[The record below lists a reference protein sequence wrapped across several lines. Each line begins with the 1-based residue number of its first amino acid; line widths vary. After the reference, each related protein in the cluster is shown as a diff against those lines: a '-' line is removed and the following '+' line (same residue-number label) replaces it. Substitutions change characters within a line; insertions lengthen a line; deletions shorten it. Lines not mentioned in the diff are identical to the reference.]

1 MIATLKHRKSD
12 FKSDAMSGIQIVD
25 VLTEA
30 FGPDHWPPPLRRR
43 TGDKKYL
50 LDLLNEAMAHDDGEI
65 SKTSLI
71 LGSLVLGEAAERV
84 FESIYSK
91 KLSTTEISL
100 VDQREHRN
108 DADYRL
114 INGQGRP
121 LYRLNIKFHGSQ
133 FRNTKE
139 VVGLDPTDCFPL
151 ATYKIKSA
159 LDKQDQ
165 EHLPYLFVVVTGSDI
180 SAESIRKML
189 PEVFVQAAHFG
200 KQIITTGKR
209 ALEEK
214 LVERFIATESDRF
227 KRIVDAIETSRWY
240 VFSARRAQE
249 LMKEKLFDRVFA
261 LKTRSFNR
269 AYRNAEID
277 MHLSFSEDM
286 KSLDE
291 FLELMAKDGHFKLA
305 GMLER
310 GTI

>member
-1 MIATLKHRKSD
+1 MAASE
-12 FKSDAMSGIQIVD
+12 IVD
-25 VLTEA
+25 VLAEV
-30 FGPDHWPPPLRRR
+30 FGSDQWPPPLRRK

-50 LDLLNEAMAHDDGEI
+50 LNLIKEAMASNDSEI
-65 SKTSLI
+65 DKTSLI

-91 KLSTTEISL
+91 KLSTTEIRL
-100 VDQREHRN
+100 VDQRERRN
-108 DADYRL
+108 DTDYRL

-121 LYRLNIKFHGSQ
+121 LYRLNIKFHGSL
-133 FRNTKE
+133 FRNARE
-139 VVGLDPTDCFPL
+139 IVGLEPADCFPL

-180 SAESIRKML
+180 SAESIGNML
-189 PEVFVQAAHFG
+189 PLVFVQAGHFG
-200 KQIITTGKR
+200 KQIISAGKR
-209 ALEEK
+209 ALEEHI
-214 LVERFIATESDRF
+214 VQRFIATDKDRF
-227 KRIVDAIETSRWY
+227 AKIIDAIERARWY
-240 VFSARRAQE
+240 VISARRAQE

-286 KSLDE
+286 MRLEE
-291 FLELMAKDGHFKLA
+291 FLELIGKEGHFKLA

>member
-1 MIATLKHRKSD
+1 MA
-12 FKSDAMSGIQIVD
+12 GPEIVD
-25 VLTEA
+25 VLAEA
-30 FGPDHWPPPLRRR
+30 FGPDEWPPPLRRH

-50 LDLLNEAMAHDDGEI
+50 ASRLNEAMTVGASEI
-65 SKTSLI
+65 GKTSLI

-84 FESIYSK
+84 FDSIYSK
-91 KLSTTEISL
+91 KLATTEIQL
-100 VDQREHRN
+100 VDQRERRN
-108 DADYRL
+108 DTDYRL

-121 LYRLNIKFHGSQ
+121 LYRLNIKFHGSL
-133 FRNTKE
+133 FRKAKE
-139 VVGLDPTDCFPL
+139 TVGLEPSDCFPL

-165 EHLPYLFVVVTGSDI
+165 EHLPYLFVVVTGSAI
-180 SAESIRKML
+180 SAESTGEML
-189 PEVFVQAAHFG
+189 PAVFVKAAHFG
-200 KQIITTGKR
+200 KQIINSGKR
-209 ALEEK
+209 DLEERI
-214 LVERFIATESDRF
+214 VQRFIASDAERF
-227 KRIVDAIETSRWY
+227 GKIVKAIERARWF

-277 MHLSFSEDM
+277 MHLSFSQDMMPLED
-286 KSLDE
+286 
-291 FLELMAKDGHFKLA
+291 FLELIRKEGHFKLA

>member
-1 MIATLKHRKSD
+1 MAGSE
-12 FKSDAMSGIQIVD
+12 IVD
-25 VLTEA
+25 VLAEV
-30 FGPDHWPPPLRRR
+30 FGSDRWPPPLRRQS
-43 TGDKKYL
+43 GDKKYL
-50 LDLLNEAMAHDDGEI
+50 LGLLNKAMAKDENEI
-65 SKTSLI
+65 GKTSLI

-91 KLSTTEISL
+91 KLSTTEIRL

-108 DADYRL
+108 DTDYRL
-114 INGQGRP
+114 VNGQRRP
-121 LYRLNIKFHGSQ
+121 LYRLNIKFHGSL
-133 FRNTKE
+133 FRNAKE
-139 VVGLDPTDCFPL
+139 IVGLEPADCFPL

-180 SAESIRKML
+180 SAESIGNML
-189 PEVFVQAAHFG
+189 PAVFVQAAHFG
-200 KQIITTGKR
+200 RQIITTGKR
-209 ALEEK
+209 ALEENI
-214 LVERFIATESDRF
+214 VQRFIATDRERF
-227 KRIVDAIETSRWY
+227 AKIVDAIERARWY

-249 LMKEKLFDRVFA
+249 LMKERLFERVFA

-286 KSLDE
+286 MRLEE
-291 FLELMAKDGHFKLA
+291 FLDLIGKEGHFKLA

>member
-1 MIATLKHRKSD
+1 
-12 FKSDAMSGIQIVD
+12 MSSAQIVD
-25 VLTEA
+25 VLAEA
-30 FGPDHWPPPLRRR
+30 FGPDRWPPPLRRK
-43 TGDKKYL
+43 TGDKKHL
-50 LDLLNEAMAHDDGEI
+50 LDILNKAMAHHDGSEI
-65 SKTSLI
+65 NKTSLI

-84 FESIYSK
+84 FERIYSK
-91 KLSTTEISL
+91 KLSTTEINI

-108 DADYRL
+108 DTDYRL

-133 FRNTKE
+133 FRNARE
-139 VVGLDPTDCFPL
+139 IVGLDPADCFPL

-159 LDKQDQ
+159 LDKQNQ

-180 SAESIRKML
+180 SAESIGKIL
-189 PEVFVQAAHFG
+189 PDVFVQAAHFG

-209 ALEEK
+209 LLEEK
-214 LVERFIATESDRF
+214 LVERFISTERDRF
-227 KRIVDAIETSRWY
+227 EGIVRRIESSRWY

-269 AYRNAEID
+269 AYRDAEID

-286 KSLDE
+286 KPLEE
-291 FLELMAKDGHFKLA
+291 FLELIAKEGHFKLA